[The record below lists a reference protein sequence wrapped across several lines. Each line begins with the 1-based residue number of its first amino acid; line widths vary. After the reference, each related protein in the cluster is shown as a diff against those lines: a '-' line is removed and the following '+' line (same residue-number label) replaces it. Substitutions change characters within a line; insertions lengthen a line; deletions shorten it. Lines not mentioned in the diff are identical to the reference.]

1 MAALQNDPDIRE
13 GMFSHDEKLTIQQ
26 VRFVA
31 ERLRDLLTRYRTA
44 SRDER
49 AKPIEWAE
57 WSAFIDAAYSCGFVC
72 RDGGEDMGDREK
84 KPVPEFM
91 RRLEGDLRLV
101 DTLCL
106 RDLRRILHYIMRSER
121 WSDGGAGT
129 GGGAVWGLITSWLGD
144 AIARRLGA

>member
-1 MAALQNDPDIRE
+1 MPALQNDPDIRE
-13 GMFSHDEKLTIQQ
+13 ALFSLEEKLTIQQ

-31 ERLRDLLTRYRTA
+31 ERLRDLLTRYRAA
-44 SRDER
+44 SGDER

-84 KPVPEFM
+84 TPVAEFM
-91 RRLEGDLRLV
+91 RRLEGDLGLV

-106 RDLRRILHYIMRSER
+106 RDLRRIVHYIMRSER
-121 WSDGGAGT
+121 WGDGGMGT
-129 GGGAVWGLITSWLGD
+129 GGGAVWGLITSRLGD

>member
-1 MAALQNDPDIRE
+1 MTALQNDPDIRDDV
-13 GMFSHDEKLTIQQ
+13 FSLEEKLSIQQ
-26 VRFVA
+26 VRFVGA
-31 ERLRDLLTRYRTA
+31 RLRDLLARYETA

-49 AKPIEWAE
+49 AQPIEWAE

-72 RDGGEDMGDREK
+72 RDGGEDMGDPEK
-84 KPVPEFM
+84 TPVPVFM
-91 RRLEGDLRLV
+91 RRLEGDIGAV

-121 WSDGGAGT
+121 WGDGGMGT
-129 GGGAVWGLITSWLGD
+129 GGGAVWGLITSRLGA

>member
-1 MAALQNDPDIRE
+1 MPALQDDPDIRDAP
-13 GMFSHDEKLTIQQ
+13 FSLEEKLTTQQ

-31 ERLRDLLTRYRTA
+31 RRLRDLLTRYRTA

-72 RDGGEDMGDREK
+72 RDGGEDMGDPEK
-84 KPVPEFM
+84 PPVPEFM
-91 RRLEGDLRLV
+91 RKLEYDLGLV

-106 RDLRRILHYIMRSER
+106 RDLRKILHYIMRSER
-121 WSDGGAGT
+121 WGDSGAGT
-129 GGGAVWGLITSWLGD
+129 GGGAVWGLVTSPLGD
-144 AIARRLGA
+144 VIARRLGA